1 MSSRHLRAERFALI
15 REEPH
20 RPAQPLTADVY
31 AHLPIFDDFAR
42 LTDPA
47 LYIPLP
53 DGWVLGISDIV
64 QSTAAIAA
72 GRYKVVNTAAAA
84 VIAAVANALGTN
96 DFPFVFGGDGASF
109 ALPPHQAELARAALA
124 SAAAWVRD
132 ELELQMRVALV
143 PIEAVRAN
151 GFDVR
156 VARFAPSPDVSYAM
170 FTGGGL
176 AWAEQQMKAGQFA
189 VPLSGMETRPDL
201 SGLSCRFSEIKAERG
216 VMLSLI
222 ILPHL
227 EGDPVA
233 FMELIARILKL
244 AQGGVDV
251 GRPVPDQGP
260 ALRWPPPGLDLE
272 ARASRLHE
280 SSRLAARLW
289 VGASTLA
296 SHLIFRTG
304 LRVGGFDPARYR
316 RQLVANTDFRKFDDG
331 LRMTLDC
338 TPEVADQLEGL
349 LTPAEEAGVAR
360 WGAHRQASALMTC
373 FVPSP
378 TRRDHVHF
386 VDGAMGGYAAAARR
400 VKRIRC
406 DRGRAGNE

>member
-1 MSSRHLRAERFALI
+1 V
-15 REEPH
+15 
-20 RPAQPLTADVY
+20 QPVTADVY
-31 AHLPIFDDFAR
+31 AHLPVFDDFAR

-47 LYIPLP
+47 LYTSLP
-53 DGWVLGISDIV
+53 DEWVLGISDIV

-84 VIAAVANALGTN
+84 VIAAVANALGEH

-109 ALPPHQAELARAALA
+109 ALPPEHAELARSALA
-124 SAAAWVRD
+124 SVAAWVRD
-132 ELELQMRVALV
+132 DLELQMRVALV
-143 PIEAVRAN
+143 PIEAVRAS

-176 AWAEQQMKAGQFA
+176 AWAERQMKAGQFA
-189 VPLSGMETRPDL
+189 LTLAGPETRPDL
-201 SGLSCRFSEIKAERG
+201 SGLSCRFSEIRAERG
-216 VMLSLI
+216 VILSLI
-222 ILPHL
+222 ILPS
-227 EGDPVA
+227 EGDPAA
-233 FMELIARILKL
+233 FDELIARILKL
-244 AQGGVDV
+244 AEGGGDV
-251 GRPVPDQGP
+251 GRPVPKRGP
-260 ALRWPPPGLDLE
+260 VLRWPPPGLDLE

-289 VGASTLA
+289 VGARTLV

-338 TPEVADQLEGL
+338 TPELADQLEEL
-349 LTPAEEAGVAR
+349 LASAEKAGVAR
-360 WGAHRQASALMTC
+360 WGAHRQTSALMTC

-400 VKRIRC
+400 VKQIYSVERS
-406 DRGRAGNE
+406 GRDE